1 MPYLRTDDRVKLYYE
16 EHGAGMPLVL
26 AYGIGGNA
34 DLWDVNV
41 KALSAGHRV
50 VLWEPRGHA
59 RSDSPADP
67 MQYSFARWVLD
78 LRAVLDHLGIRKAH
92 VGGLSL
98 GAGIATRFALRFPA
112 RVRSLLVTN
121 SSSAAGLP
129 MSPASL
135 VMRARSI
142 EVTLNEGME
151 AMAEFGMAS
160 NPNVANRLAL
170 DPSSKAEFY
179 AYYRRLTPI
188 GYANSLRA
196 LLAMDYIHA
205 DLPKLR
211 MPVLLIGGDRD
222 PALEPMKAMHRKIR
236 GSKLVVLS
244 DASHFANR
252 DQPEAW
258 NRAAVE
264 FLSRVEGA
272 GEPSQGSPS
281 IKSGAR
287 EPSRGS
293 PSIKSGAREPS
304 RDFPSIKSG
313 AKEPSRGSPSIK
325 SRAGKPSR
333 GSPSIKSNP
342 RNAIR

>member
-1 MPYLRTDDRVKLYYE
+1 MPYARTDDRVKIYYE
-16 EHGAGMPLVL
+16 EHGPIEGGADRPPLVL

-41 KALSAGHRV
+41 PALAARRRV

-59 RSDSPADP
+59 RSDSPEDP
-67 MQYSFARWVLD
+67 ARYSFARWTLD
-78 LRAVLDHLGIRKAH
+78 LAAVLDHLGLRTAH

-98 GAGIATRFALRFPA
+98 GAGIATRFTLAFPR

-129 MSPASL
+129 LSVDNL

-142 EVTLNEGME
+142 EVTLDKGMD
-151 AMAEFGMAS
+151 AMAEFAMTA

-170 DPSSKAEFY
+170 DPSSKDEFY

-196 LLAMDYIHA
+196 LLAMDHITDRLA
-205 DLPKLR
+205 EIRVPT
-211 MPVLLIGGDRD
+211 LLIGGDRD
-222 PALEPMKAMHRKIR
+222 PSLGPMKVMHGKVR

-244 DASHFANR
+244 PASHFANR

-264 FLSRVEGA
+264 FLERCDA
-272 GEPSQGSPS
+272 
-281 IKSGAR
+281 GAR
-287 EPSRGS
+287 RTPARRPRRG
-293 PSIKSGAREPS
+293 GAR
-304 RDFPSIKSG
+304 R
-313 AKEPSRGSPSIK
+313 R
-325 SRAGKPSR
+325 
-333 GSPSIKSNP
+333 
-342 RNAIR
+342 